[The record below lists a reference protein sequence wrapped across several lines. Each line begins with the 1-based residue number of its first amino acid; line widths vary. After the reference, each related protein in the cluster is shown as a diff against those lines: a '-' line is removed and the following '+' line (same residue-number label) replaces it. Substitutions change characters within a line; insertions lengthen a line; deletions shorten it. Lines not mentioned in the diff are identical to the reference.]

1 MLLLVTVAVVAMCG
15 AFADPKRG
23 GGADT
28 LPGGSD
34 GAGTEAEM
42 GDSDPEAADTEVS
55 NPEPDSPEDTDGEET
70 SAPSETPSEGDP
82 AESIFESEVLP
93 NTPGES
99 DDALPSETEEP
110 TDGGV
115 TNGDGGETRPTDETV
130 DTDADTDADTE
141 EERDTAEESDLPA
154 LRPVPEGC
162 YPIEPLDMSLTEHGA
177 GYVQGALEGLP
188 PALPR
193 EDLWTGE
200 GMPTVLI
207 IHTHPFEG
215 YGDGKPWYD
224 PAAGSLAVTDSPY
237 DPEGVVA
244 LGAALSRSLREAGV
258 TVIHL
263 RVAVSESDSAAD
275 VYNRTEAAVRSYC
288 SMYPDIGLVI
298 DLRRSAEMTE
308 AGGIL
313 RTAGELDGEAC
324 AQLRIS
330 VNGGRGEGAVERDL
344 AAALALREA
353 LWQVSPTISRP
364 VRVKSGSGIAGVAE
378 GVCQLTLELG
388 AAGNPYP
395 EAQRLVAPLATA
407 LGNVLNG

>member
-1 MLLLVTVAVVAMCG
+1 
-15 AFADPKRG
+15 
-23 GGADT
+23 
-28 LPGGSD
+28 
-34 GAGTEAEM
+34 
-42 GDSDPEAADTEVS
+42 
-55 NPEPDSPEDTDGEET
+55 
-70 SAPSETPSEGDP
+70 
-82 AESIFESEVLP
+82 
-93 NTPGES
+93 
-99 DDALPSETEEP
+99 
-110 TDGGV
+110 
-115 TNGDGGETRPTDETV
+115 
-130 DTDADTDADTE
+130 
-141 EERDTAEESDLPA
+141 
-154 LRPVPEGC
+154 
-162 YPIEPLDMSLTEHGA
+162 
-177 GYVQGALEGLP
+177 
-188 PALPR
+188 
-193 EDLWTGE
+193 
-200 GMPTVLI
+200 MPTVLI

-395 EAQRLVAPLATA
+395 EAQRLVAPLAAA
-407 LGNVLNG
+407 LWNVLNG

>member
-1 MLLLVTVAVVAMCG
+1 
-15 AFADPKRG
+15 
-23 GGADT
+23 
-28 LPGGSD
+28 
-34 GAGTEAEM
+34 
-42 GDSDPEAADTEVS
+42 
-55 NPEPDSPEDTDGEET
+55 
-70 SAPSETPSEGDP
+70 
-82 AESIFESEVLP
+82 
-93 NTPGES
+93 
-99 DDALPSETEEP
+99 
-110 TDGGV
+110 
-115 TNGDGGETRPTDETV
+115 
-130 DTDADTDADTE
+130 
-141 EERDTAEESDLPA
+141 
-154 LRPVPEGC
+154 
-162 YPIEPLDMSLTEHGA
+162 MSLTEHGA
-177 GYVQGALEGLP
+177 GYVQGAVEGLP

-193 EDLWTGE
+193 EELWTGE

-275 VYNRTEAAVRSYC
+275 VYGRTEAAVRSYC

-395 EAQRLVAPLATA
+395 EAQRLVAPLAAA
-407 LGNVLNG
+407 LGNVLDG

>member
-1 MLLLVTVAVVAMCG
+1 
-15 AFADPKRG
+15 
-23 GGADT
+23 
-28 LPGGSD
+28 
-34 GAGTEAEM
+34 
-42 GDSDPEAADTEVS
+42 
-55 NPEPDSPEDTDGEET
+55 
-70 SAPSETPSEGDP
+70 
-82 AESIFESEVLP
+82 
-93 NTPGES
+93 
-99 DDALPSETEEP
+99 
-110 TDGGV
+110 
-115 TNGDGGETRPTDETV
+115 
-130 DTDADTDADTE
+130 
-141 EERDTAEESDLPA
+141 
-154 LRPVPEGC
+154 
-162 YPIEPLDMSLTEHGA
+162 
-177 GYVQGALEGLP
+177 
-188 PALPR
+188 
-193 EDLWTGE
+193 
-200 GMPTVLI
+200 VLI
-207 IHTHPFEG
+207 IHTHPLEG
-215 YGDGKPWYD
+215 YGDGKAWYD
-224 PAAGSLAVTDSPY
+224 PATGGMAQTDTPNH
-237 DPEGVVA
+237 PEGVVA
-244 LGAALSRSLREAGV
+244 LGAALSRSLREAGA

-378 GVCQLTLELG
+378 SVCQLTLELG

-395 EAQRLVAPLATA
+395 EAQRLVAPLAAA
-407 LGNVLNG
+407 LGNVLDG